1 MKGVIPYEL
10 GGEEKI
16 IELLEENDLQYI
28 RTLQSMNYI
37 IFSYSIEQEEIV
49 KKLSEKIQG
58 LNLETK
64 VERIKDPEIIEPEI
78 TDSEIDPEVEEWHLD
93 F

>member
-1 MKGVIPYEL
+1 MKGVIPYEC
-10 GGEEKI
+10 GGEKKI
-16 IELLEENDLQYI
+16 IELLEENDLQYL

-37 IFSYSIEQEEIV
+37 IFNYSIEQEEIV

-64 VERIKDPEIIEPEI
+64 VERIKDPEII
-78 TDSEIDPEVEEWHLD
+78 DSEIDPEVEEWHLD